1 LPSQAGQLPE
11 NNTKEEPLLLQLCL
25 SVGFAVIVSALC
37 SVFEAALYSLP
48 MSQVEITGRS
58 HKRIGKILSDL
69 KKDIH
74 RPITAILTLN
84 TIANTAGAAVAGA
97 AAAAVFGDQSMLW
110 FSASFTMAILL
121 FSEILPKTLGVAY
134 CRGLAVWIA
143 YPLHWMVVLLS
154 PFVFL
159 IQALVRLLPSRGD
172 GLLVSAEEIQ
182 ALARQSQKSGE
193 ISMQERRVITN
204 IIDLKNKTVRQVMT
218 PLPVTFMLDAG
229 LPVSRAVHMKDSL
242 NMHSR
247 VPVYGKNRDDV
258 VGVVLR
264 KDILT
269 CAARGEK
276 DKLLRELMEPAHFV
290 PETGRLSGV
299 MLEFFERH
307 KHLFIVV
314 DEYGAVTGVV
324 SLEDIL
330 EEIMGREIIDESD
343 KAADLREMARRR
355 RGASVAGR
363 ELRKLRPDKKGEA
376 RQ

>member
-1 LPSQAGQLPE
+1 LI
-11 NNTKEEPLLLQLCL
+11 LQLSL

-37 SVFEAALYSLP
+37 SVCEAALYSLP
-48 MSQVEITGRS
+48 MSQVEITSQS
-58 HKRIGKILSDL
+58 HKRIGRILMDL
-69 KKDIH
+69 KQDIH

-97 AAAAVFGDQSMLW
+97 AAASVFGDGSMVL
-110 FSASFTMAILL
+110 FSAVFTMAILL

-143 YPLHWMVVLLS
+143 YPLHWMVVLLG
-154 PFVFL
+154 PFVFV
-159 IQALVRLLPSRGD
+159 IQAIIRLLPSRGD

-182 ALARQSQKSGE
+182 ALARQSQKAGE

-204 IIDLKNKTVRQVMT
+204 IIDLKSKTVRQVMT
-218 PLPVTFMLDAG
+218 PLPVTFMLDAA
-229 LPVSRAVHMKDSL
+229 LPANKAAQIREGMS
-242 NMHSR
+242 MHSR
-247 VPVYGKNRDDV
+247 IPVYEKNRDDI
-258 VGVVLR
+258 VGIVLH

-269 CAARGEK
+269 CVARGEEGK
-276 DKLLRELMEPAHFV
+276 ILRDLMEPAHFV
-290 PETGRLSGV
+290 PETSRLTGV

-314 DEYGAVTGVV
+314 DEYGTMTGVV

-343 KAADLREMARRR
+343 KNADLRQMARRR
-355 RGASVAGR
+355 HRSLNSRA
-363 ELRKLRPDKKGEA
+363 
-376 RQ
+376 